1 MSTEQMT
8 PERVALLELH
18 DWDEL
23 IFGGFYCLHCTPD
36 DEFSLDDPI
45 AWPCQPLREAGV
57 TLDDARQIIMEH
69 RAKVEA
75 RHRAEYEAKLEA
87 DKAEGQRRADAFN
100 ARFPIGT
107 PVMAYPGIRPEDPV
121 AVAYRKAAEAGRT
134 FRSETDPCKRLVT
147 TTRTPA
153 WILGHGAPVVSV
165 DGYAGGICLDHI
177 DVIGEVSAS

>member
-1 MSTEQMT
+1 MS
-8 PERVALLELH
+8 
-18 DWDEL
+18 
-23 IFGGFYCLHCTPD
+23 Y
-36 DEFSLDDPI
+36 
-45 AWPCQPLREAGV
+45 
-57 TLDDARQIIMEH
+57 
-69 RAKVEA
+69 
-75 RHRAEYEAKLEA
+75 AEYQAQLEA

-100 ARFPIGT
+100 ERHPIGT
-107 PVMAYPGIRPEDPV
+107 PVMAYPSVRPEHPV